1 MAIKKKDDLPQKMTV
16 KQFIKWRQSMG
27 LTQAAAAKMLGFKH
41 RSSICHIE
49 KGIKNITAQL
59 SMLCRVFEERK
70 RTE

>member
-1 MAIKKKDDLPQKMTV
+1 MADNKKTELPQKMTI
-16 KQFIKWRQSMG
+16 KQFIKWRKDME

-59 SMLCRVFEERK
+59 SMLCRVFEERRK
-70 RTE
+70 AE